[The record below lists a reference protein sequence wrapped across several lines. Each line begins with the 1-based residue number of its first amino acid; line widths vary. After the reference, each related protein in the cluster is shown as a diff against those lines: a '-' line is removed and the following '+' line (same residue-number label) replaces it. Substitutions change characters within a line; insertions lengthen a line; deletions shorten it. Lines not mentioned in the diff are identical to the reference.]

1 MPYVFLGTEEQLQK
15 GLAGEAVRM
24 AMDVRWQRDLQRWAG
39 GSSKELFSDVGC
51 LGKKLWHMYQE
62 GQESG
67 FVTEEAENR
76 HVAQGEV
83 VALTGCRSDQTS
95 ADVGDVSSFGLQG
108 GSGGALSSALLEALK
123 VGLDTLR
130 NSKILIITYIIYIYI
145 YKDIKKK
152 RGPVHSV
159 RVCGKGRG
167 LPTRTLRHGQTTH
180 PWAVGKTQP
189 TPAIY
194 GGWEEPAHRAPTT
207 TQTAATAP
215 PGAQHRSK
223 QPYFPTSLCG
233 VLILSSASACI
244 LPPRPS
250 SLP

>member
-152 RGPVHSV
+152 EVPFTQYGYVERDVACPHAPSGTARRRTPGPL
-159 RVCGKGRG
+159 GRPNQHLPFTG
-167 LPTRTLRHGQTTH
+167 LGRN
-180 PWAVGKTQP
+180 QP
-189 TPAIY
+189 
-194 GGWEEPAHRAPTT
+194 
-207 TQTAATAP
+207 TAP
-215 PGAQHRSK
+215 PPQHRRQQQHHQAPSTEVSNHIS
-223 QPYFPTSLCG
+223 P
-233 VLILSSASACI
+233 LSVWGADF
-244 LPPRPS
+244 
-250 SLP
+250 

>member
-130 NSKILIITYIIYIYI
+130 NSKILIITYIIYVYI

-152 RGPVHSV
+152 RSRSLSTGMW
-159 RVCGKGRG
+159 KGTWLAHTHPPARPDDAPLGRWEDPTNTCHLRG
-167 LPTRTLRHGQTTH
+167 L
-180 PWAVGKTQP
+180 
-189 TPAIY
+189 
-194 GGWEEPAHRAPTT
+194 GG
-207 TQTAATAP
+207 
-215 PGAQHRSK
+215 
-223 QPYFPTSLCG
+223 TS
-233 VLILSSASACI
+233 
-244 LPPRPS
+244 PPRPHHNTDGS
-250 SLP
+250 NSTTRRPAPK